1 MRMGSVVV
9 NDLNYQ
15 KLSNNLQVDTRHF
28 GIIKIV
34 TILQRSIKHVSDKEL
49 TYLLT
54 GRFLS
59 VFHSYWVGVH
69 SAVSQV

>member
-1 MRMGSVVV
+1 MEISKFLRPSVSVISQV
-9 NDLNYQ
+9 ILDSDTTFGLETKTFILN
-15 KLSNNLQVDTRHF
+15 S
-28 GIIKIV
+28 
-34 TILQRSIKHVSDKEL
+34 TIL

>member
-1 MRMGSVVV
+1 MEISKFLGPSVSVISQV
-9 NDLNYQ
+9 ILDGDTTFDLETKTFILN
-15 KLSNNLQVDTRHF
+15 S
-28 GIIKIV
+28 
-34 TILQRSIKHVSDKEL
+34 TILTYLL